1 MIHTRIHTGDGRK
14 VVDPPHEE
22 IARFRADP
30 SSHIWVDL
38 ESPTSDELDFV
49 ASTFNLMDLT
59 VEDFLHRG
67 QRAKLEGFDG
77 YNVLIMHGMIF
88 NRDDLSVETP
98 ELDIVLSNTYLITSH
113 EGKMPEILKDPQGPE
128 HACGQLGKSPTL
140 ALYGVVDRLVD
151 AYYPVLE
158 EIDDTI
164 DKLEERILADSSP
177 AVLQQIFTLKH
188 SLGFLRKVI
197 SPQLEVFN
205 RLISREDEFIDPKY
219 VVYFRDIYDHLART
233 FEVIDSYRDLMSSA
247 MDAYLSMVS
256 NRQNEVMKRL
266 TVFAT
271 IFLPITFVT
280 GVFGQNFGT
289 MPQVIH
295 DNGYFWWFALGGMA
309 LLSVGQIVYYKRNG
323 WL

>member
-1 MIHTRIHTGDGRK
+1 MIHTRIHTSDGQK
-14 VVDPPHEE
+14 LVDPPHEE
-22 IARFRADP
+22 VARRRNDP
-30 SSHIWVDL
+30 GSYVWLDL
-38 ESPTSDELDFV
+38 ESPTSEELDFV

-77 YNVLIMHGMIF
+77 YNVLIMHGMTF
-88 NRDDLSVETP
+88 NAGNLSVETP
-98 ELDIVLSNTYLITSH
+98 ELDIVLSKNFLITSH

-128 HACGQLGKSPTL
+128 HACAQLGKSPTL

-151 AYYPVLE
+151 SYYPVLE
-158 EIDDTI
+158 QIDDTI
-164 DKLEERILADSSP
+164 DKLEDSILDNPSP
-177 AVLQQIFTLKH
+177 SVLQRIFALKH
-188 SLGFLRKVI
+188 SLGYLRKVI

-205 RLISREDEFIDPKY
+205 RLIAREDEFIDPKY

-233 FEVIDSYRDLMSSA
+233 FEVLDSYRDLMSSA

-280 GVFGQNFGT
+280 GVFGQNFGA

-295 DNGYFWWFALGGMA
+295 DNGYFWWCALAGMV
-309 LLSVGQIVYYKRNG
+309 LLSLGQIVYYKRNG
-323 WL
+323 WV